1 MGAFQRKYI
10 YNYKYYLHI
19 WFYCRFMYHLLF
31 IWTRKTGKLQD
42 FIYIKNSGNFIK
54 KMKNIGTIPLDS
66 ILITA
71 NVKGLYPSIP
81 HEAGFKAL
89 EKALSN
95 CDNENISTEDLVK
108 MAKFAIKNNY
118 FEFNGFEKSNRN

>member
-1 MGAFQRKYI
+1 
-10 YNYKYYLHI
+10 
-19 WFYCRFMYHLLF
+19 
-31 IWTRKTGKLQD
+31 
-42 FIYIKNSGNFIK
+42 
-54 KMKNIGTIPLDS
+54 MKNIGTIPLDS

-108 MAKFAIKNNY
+108 MVKFAIKNNY